1 MYFTLALGP
10 CQPCVRAE
18 RDVPVLCAQ
27 SAVAMF
33 RADVPRSSGGLVY
46 VGRHAGWMPR
56 QCSNRHAAEKTSM
69 ASRIRFSLAG
79 LRRRLATWR
88 ASKRRLHGAEPI
100 RKIRCTRPQ
109 KNGDLPQFVLTGR
122 ASTAENPE
130 HASAI
135 LLLWWVGC
143 ENKYVQT
150 PREVRWTSEV
160 CISSRHREA
169 KRFFSLGTYLC
180 VFTSLHIFGCEL
192 RYSLIK
198 FIRSHLCSSIRLVRI
213 HVEGVETAP
222 IWRRIQL
229 HSEFV

>member
-1 MYFTLALGP
+1 MAL
-10 CQPCVRAE
+10 
-18 RDVPVLCAQ
+18 
-27 SAVAMF
+27 M
-33 RADVPRSSGGLVY
+33 
-46 VGRHAGWMPR
+46 
-56 QCSNRHAAEKTSM
+56 
-69 ASRIRFSLAG
+69 RFSLPG

-88 ASKRRLHGAEPI
+88 ASKRRPNGAGPI
-100 RKIRCTRPQ
+100 RAISCTRPQ
-109 KNGDLPQFVLTGR
+109 KKGALPQFVLR
-122 ASTAENPE
+122 RRVSTAENPE
-130 HASAI
+130 HASPI
-135 LLLWWVGC
+135 LLLWWVGY

-192 RYSLIK
+192 RYSLTK

-222 IWRRIQL
+222 IWRRIQFHL
-229 HSEFV
+229 TAARVHRWMGFAVTSHSTRFFYRKCADSILAK